1 MLTGAV
7 DLLMFQRI
15 LDFDGNVNG
24 IKMKPNDVQVCAVK
38 LDIISMDNG
47 CRRCIV
53 KSLLRWGRR
62 KVKELLTAEYQGFGT
77 SSLRQIENEL
87 FSD

>member
-38 LDIISMDNG
+38 LDIISNG
-47 CRRCIV
+47 
-53 KSLLRWGRR
+53 
-62 KVKELLTAEYQGFGT
+62 
-77 SSLRQIENEL
+77 
-87 FSD
+87 